1 MTGVQTCALPICWN
15 ESYCDQAVTKILK
28 NKKEY
33 FTTICRLGI
42 KPFEKGAYLCATLYE
57 DKNQL
62 KTRIYRIR
70 AIESMNII
78 KIFAGLC
85 MGTLLFVTSMFA
97 VIFIT
102 RGYHDIY
109 MRTVITVSDLRE
121 KYMDPE
127 PIAEV
132 TDRKSTRLNSSH
144 PSSTR
149 MPSSA

>member
-1 MTGVQTCALPICWN
+1 
-15 ESYCDQAVTKILK
+15 
-28 NKKEY
+28 
-33 FTTICRLGI
+33 
-42 KPFEKGAYLCATLYE
+42 
-57 DKNQL
+57 
-62 KTRIYRIR
+62 
-70 AIESMNII
+70 
-78 KIFAGLC
+78 

-132 TDRKSTRLNSSH
+132 TDVEKLEVHDEIRLAKKLPVVPMKERITRKKDDLVFVQKLKAGTIPWMKIPRTIQNLFQGSLMIGEKNG
-144 PSSTR
+144 
-149 MPSSA
+149 MQ

>member
-1 MTGVQTCALPICWN
+1 
-15 ESYCDQAVTKILK
+15 
-28 NKKEY
+28 
-33 FTTICRLGI
+33 
-42 KPFEKGAYLCATLYE
+42 
-57 DKNQL
+57 
-62 KTRIYRIR
+62 
-70 AIESMNII
+70 MNII

-132 TDRKSTRLNSSH
+132 TDVEKLEVHDEIRLAKKLPVVPMKERITRKKMILYSCRN
-144 PSSTR
+144 
-149 MPSSA
+149 